1 MYRAAPVVSRFSH
14 PALTAHCLFV
24 RIVLCHAQ
32 EVDDLYMRAIKHF
45 KDNAIIR
52 VFAAQYYNIYRN
64 NHRIEQMHLT
74 EADVSVTL
82 CTECGL
88 HCLAKSG

>member
-1 MYRAAPVVSRFSH
+1 LLYH
-14 PALTAHCLFV
+14 ALTAHCLLV
-24 RIVLCHAQ
+24 HIVPCHAHWQ
-32 EVDDLYMRAIKHF
+32 EVDDLYLRAIKHF

-74 EADVSVTL
+74 EADVGVTL
-82 CTECGL
+82 CSEGGL
-88 HCLAKSG
+88 HCLATSASHCG